1 MQIRGKPKLGLE
13 MSVQEFLDSQSSKGT
28 KKVYKS
34 GLKKFFEWFGKTADE
49 VLKERKDDLTQ
60 RPNEDLVTYRNR
72 ASNYSKIIE
81 RFHAHL
87 LDEGYKINTA
97 KSLTNGIRQLFRYYQ
112 MDIKVR
118 NGSSLN
124 RTVQTQRNFPLTI
137 EHVRKMYAVANFR
150 ERVILSMAIDLGLRI
165 SDFLKIKKQDL
176 PDLSL
181 EAPISFD
188 VMTDK
193 EDVIARGFL
202 SQETVELLKKYLKAL
217 PEDNP
222 YLFPSSQNNPKPISR
237 TQIGNLLTDLAQK
250 AGLNVNNGKSL
261 TFHCFRKM
269 LLSASIDSGIGL
281 TAGKKLVGKTIP
293 QSDDTYLTTVN
304 LRNKFIQLKKF
315 LTINEQPRIE
325 TENIETMKKAISKLQ
340 EDLTTQ
346 KTITEVISKENQHIK
361 KQFEENEQE
370 LNMIS
375 ETIMS
380 RIIPIVDLFDS
391 VEGLEEFLMQFKS
404 NQPKMTNNLEQKLT
418 KQLIE
423 AGKKREEH
431 IASKAQRFL
440 DMAKRIEKESKSK
453 DNTG

>member
-1 MQIRGKPKLGLE
+1 
-13 MSVQEFLDSQSSKGT
+13 MSVQEFLDSLPSKGT
-28 KKVYKS
+28 KKIYKM
-34 GLKKFFEWFGKTADE
+34 GLKKFLKWYEKTADQ

-60 RPNEDLVTYRNR
+60 KPNEDIVTYRNR

-81 RFHAHL
+81 QFHSHL
-87 LDEGYKINTA
+87 LDQGYKINTA

-137 EHVRKMYAVANFR
+137 EHVRKMYAIANFR
-150 ERVILSMAIDLGLRI
+150 ERVILSMATDLGLRI

-181 EAPISFD
+181 KAPIGFD
-188 VMTDK
+188 IMTDK
-193 EDVIARGFL
+193 EDVIAQGFL

-217 PEDNP
+217 PEHNP

-237 TQIGNLLTDLAQK
+237 SQIGNLLNDLAKK

-269 LLSASIDSGIGL
+269 FLSASIDSGIGL
-281 TAGKKLVGKTIP
+281 TAGKKLVGKKIP
-293 QSDDTYLTTVN
+293 QSDDTYLTTIN

-315 LTINEQPRIE
+315 LTIKEQPKIE
-325 TENIETMKKAISKLQ
+325 TETIENLKKAVSKLQ

-346 KTITEVISKENQHIK
+346 KTITDVISKENQQIK
-361 KQFEENEQE
+361 MQFAESEKE
-370 LNMIS
+370 LNWVS
-375 ETIMS
+375 ETIMNT
-380 RIIPIVDLFDS
+380 IIPIADIFGS
-391 VEGLEEFLMQFKS
+391 IEGLEEFLLQFKYRKTI
-404 NQPKMTNNLEQKLT
+404 PTFEDLKDLR
-418 KQLIE
+418 KQLVVAE
-423 AGKKREEH
+423 KKRDEQSERDFE
-431 IASKAQRFL
+431 RFKRMF
-440 DMAKRIEKESKSK
+440 DEMGKMANSEDE
-453 DNTG
+453 TG